1 MTQLETTARQGRSY
15 IANYIL
21 AVAALLLLFSYPF
34 RDLFWGGLIMHLSG
48 AALIGGL
55 ADWYAVTALF
65 RRPLGIS
72 FKTALIPNSKE
83 RIAETA
89 RHMIESEILT
99 VPNMYNVLKN
109 HPVLEAGLAYLHTE
123 KGFQAAER
131 TLGHVLNTF
140 LYTVDMKDIVKA
152 FSEIGEGAIEKI
164 HIAPMMSKALKTG
177 LAGESGDDFLDFTIF
192 TLESMV
198 KSDTAKRYIADIYHE
213 SLRQYEHR
221 NFVYALIVK
230 AALASDLFS
239 PERVSENLQKKFL
252 SVLAKAKEPDS
263 LERKKAMQ
271 FIWQQ
276 AERLEVNQSW
286 QERVES
292 YKMRL
297 FRHIVS
303 RPDMKE
309 AWQRYVQDPDRQN
322 RICRVA
328 ATYAIERLEGWKG
341 SDFQVEQMNR
351 MVLAFAAKELKRLQL
366 WFGATAE
373 REIMAYDSEE
383 LSRQLESRVW
393 YDLQMIR
400 VNGSLVGAIL
410 GALIFL
416 CMYALKGGW

>member
-1 MTQLETTARQGRSY
+1 MTQFETTTGQARSH

-21 AVAALLLLFSYPF
+21 IIAALLLLFSYPF

-72 FKTALIPNSKE
+72 FKTALIPSSKE

-99 VPNMYNVLKN
+99 VPNMYQVLKH
-109 HPVLEAGLAYLHTE
+109 HPVLEAGLSYLHTE
-123 KGFQAAER
+123 KGFQSAER
-131 TLGHVLNTF
+131 VLGHVLNTF
-140 LYTVDMKDIVKA
+140 LYTLDMKKIVEA
-152 FSEIGEGAIEKI
+152 FSDMGADAIEKI
-164 HIAPMMSKALKTG
+164 RVAPIMGKAFQTG
-177 LAGESGDDFLDFTIF
+177 LVGESGNDFLDFLIC
-192 TLESMV
+192 TLESMT
-198 KSDTAKRYIADIYHE
+198 KSETAKRYIADIYRE

-230 AALASDLFS
+230 AALASDMFS
-239 PERVSENLQKKFL
+239 PERVAANLQEKFL
-252 SVLAKAKEPDS
+252 AVLQEAKKPDS
-263 LERKKAMQ
+263 EERKKAMQ
-271 FIWQQ
+271 FIWRQ
-276 AERLEVNQSW
+276 AEQLEVNPAW
-286 QERVES
+286 QERLES

-297 FRHIVS
+297 FHHVVS

-322 RICRVA
+322 RICRTA
-328 ATYAIERLEGWKG
+328 ATYAIERLEGWKS
-341 SDFQVEQMNR
+341 SDLQVEQMNR
-351 MVLAFAAKELKRLQL
+351 MVLALAAKELKRLQT

-373 REIMAYDSEE
+373 KEILAYDAQE
-383 LSRQLESRVW
+383 LADALESRVW

-400 VNGSLVGAIL
+400 VNGSLVGAVL
-410 GALIFL
+410 GACFFL
-416 CMYALKGGW
+416 AMYALKGGW